1 MPDDLEKRF
10 YAAFD
15 PEVPSLPGKLDAIY
29 VNLDDA
35 RGGQITDTLIRTL
48 RMARPESFICKLLS
62 GHKGSGKTVELMH
75 LKQELEKGGDFTV
88 IHWLADET
96 IDLMA
101 VDFPDLLLGLV
112 AKVAADLETR
122 FGIQLQP
129 GYFATLPGR
138 LKEFLGT
145 EVAVTDAKFSA
156 GFAFIAA
163 SLKQSPSVRAKV
175 RAALDPESETLLQA
189 ANEVLRQAK
198 AALKAKSNPSNLVL
212 LVDDLDKG
220 GWEKHPTAGIT
231 TGQFLF
237 VNRYAQLTG
246 LDSHVIYTLP
256 LELAYGSIAGTLQS
270 RYGQIPVIP
279 MVEVRERP
287 PSAAVH
293 SIGVEKMRAVI
304 QRRLETVGILD
315 PADAFEPGIMDQLI
329 HASGGEPRQLM
340 HLVSDA
346 LLHGSLPI
354 AQAAA
359 DRAIILATRTLR
371 RTMTEEDWKIVRSVA
386 TNGILPVDEKTETRV
401 RSLLFNRQVL
411 QYCNGEEWF
420 APSPLLGQPPAEVSA
435 PAGP

>member
-1 MPDDLEKRF
+1 MPDEREKSF

-15 PEVPSLPGKLDAIY
+15 PEVPSPGQLNDIY

-35 RGGQITDTLIRTL
+35 RGGHITAGLIRAL
-48 RMARPESFICKLLS
+48 RMATPARPVCKLLS

-75 LKQELEKGGDFTV
+75 LKQELEKDGDFTV

-112 AKVAADLETR
+112 SKIAKDLKSR
-122 FGIQLQP
+122 FGIRLKP
-129 GYFATLPGR
+129 GYFASLPER
-138 LKEFLGT
+138 LKAFLGS
-145 EVAVTDAKFSA
+145 EVTISEAEFDA
-156 GFAFIAA
+156 GFAAITAT
-163 SLKQSPSVRAKV
+163 LKQSPSVRAKV
-175 RAALDPESETLLQA
+175 RAALDPESETLLTA
-189 ANEVLRQAK
+189 ANEIIRQAK
-198 AALKAKSNPSNLVL
+198 AELKAKGKSDNIVL

-220 GWEKHPTAGIT
+220 GWEKHPTADMT
-231 TGQFLF
+231 AGQFLF
-237 VNRYAQLTG
+237 VNRYSQLSG

-256 LELAYGSIAGTLQS
+256 LELAYGSIAGSLQS

-279 MVEVRERP
+279 MVEIRERP
-287 PSAAVH
+287 PRSAVH
-293 SIGVEKMRAVI
+293 DVGVQKMRDVI
-304 QRRLETVGILD
+304 HRRLATVGILPD
-315 PADAFEPGIMDQLI
+315 DAFANGTMDQLI

-354 AQAAA
+354 RKAAA
-359 DRAIILATRTLR
+359 DRAITLATRTLR
-371 RTMTEEDWKIVRSVA
+371 RTMTKDDWEIVHTVA
-386 TNGILPVDEKTETRV
+386 KDGILPVEAETETRV

-420 APSPLLGQPPAEVSA
+420 APSPLLGEPPVA
-435 PAGP
+435 

>member
-1 MPDDLEKRF
+1 MPDETEKRF

-15 PEVPSLPGKLDAIY
+15 PEVPSPGSLSDIY

-35 RGGQITDTLIRTL
+35 RGGQLTAGLIRAL
-48 RMARPESFICKLLS
+48 RMASPTRPVCKLLS
-62 GHKGSGKTVELMH
+62 GHKGSGKTIELMH
-75 LKQELEKGGDFTV
+75 LKQELEKNGEFTV

-112 AKVAADLETR
+112 AKIAKDLLDR
-122 FGIQLQP
+122 FDIALKP

-138 LKEFLGT
+138 IKEFMGS
-145 EVAVTDAKFSA
+145 EVVVTDAKFAA
-156 GFAFIAA
+156 GFASITA

-189 ANEVLRQAK
+189 ANQLLREAK
-198 AALKAKSNPSNLVL
+198 EELRKKGRPDNLVL

-231 TGQFLF
+231 TGQYLF

-256 LELAYGSIAGTLQS
+256 LELAYGGIAGTLQS

-287 PSAAVH
+287 PASGIHA
-293 SIGVEKMRAVI
+293 IGVERMRTVI
-304 QRRLETVGILD
+304 ARRLETVGILE
-315 PADAFEPGIMDQLI
+315 AEAFAEGTMDQLI

-340 HLVSDA
+340 HLISDA

-354 AQAAA
+354 KKAAA
-359 DRAIILATRTLR
+359 DRAITLATRTLR
-371 RTMTEEDWKIVRSVA
+371 RTMTRDDWTIVRNVA
-386 TNGILPVDEKTETRV
+386 KDGTLPVEGNSESRV

-420 APSPLLGQPPAEVSA
+420 APSPLLGESPAA
-435 PAGP
+435 A

>member
-1 MPDDLEKRF
+1 MPEQKEKEF

-15 PEVPSLPGKLDAIY
+15 PEVPSPGRLNDIY

-35 RGGQITDTLIRTL
+35 RGGHITAGLIREL
-48 RMARPESFICKLLS
+48 RLANPASPVCKLLS

-75 LKQELEKGGDFTV
+75 LKQELEQNGDFTV

-112 AKVAADLETR
+112 AKIAKDLRDR
-122 FGIQLQP
+122 FGIALKP
-129 GYFATLPGR
+129 GYFATLPTR
-138 LKEFLGT
+138 LKDFLRSDVTIT
-145 EVAVTDAKFSA
+145 EGDFAA
-156 GFAFIAA
+156 GFATITAT
-163 SLKQSPSVRAKV
+163 LKQSPTVRATV
-175 RAALDPESETLLQA
+175 RAALDPESETLLTA
-189 ANEVLRQAK
+189 ANVLLRQAK
-198 AALKAKSNPSNLVL
+198 AELKRIGKSDNLVL

-246 LDSHVIYTLP
+246 LESHVIYTLP
-256 LELAYGSIAGTLQS
+256 LELAYGGIAGTLQS

-279 MVEVRERP
+279 MVEVRKRP
-287 PSAAVH
+287 PESASH
-293 SIGVEKMRAVI
+293 SIGVERMRAVVT
-304 QRRLETVGILD
+304 RRLDTISLVKE
-315 PADAFEPGIMDQLI
+315 DAFADGIMDQLI

-346 LLHGSLPI
+346 LLHGALPI
-354 AQAAA
+354 GKEAA
-359 DRAIILATRTLR
+359 DRAVTLATRTLR
-371 RTMTEEDWKIVRSVA
+371 RTMSREDWEIVRSVA
-386 TNGILPVDEKTETRV
+386 TDGILPVDAATETRV

-420 APSPLLGQPPAEVSA
+420 APSPLLGVPPAA
-435 PAGP
+435 